1 MNPNFLSIEK
11 LWIQVKTFMH
21 DMFDPIIN
29 IIGIS
34 CLSMNIIFIK
44 MGSLYQILQW
54 SHIDFHFYFKSL
66 L

>member
-1 MNPNFLSIEK
+1 MYLEFLSIEK

-21 DMFDPIIN
+21 GMFDPIFN
-29 IIGIS
+29 IIEIP
-34 CLSMNIIFIK
+34 CLGMSIFFIK

-54 SHIDFHFYFKSL
+54 SHIDLHFDFKSL

>member
-1 MNPNFLSIEK
+1 MNPTFLSIEK
-11 LWIQVKTFMH
+11 LWIQVKTFIH

-44 MGSLYQILQW
+44 MGSLYQILQ
-54 SHIDFHFYFKSL
+54 
-66 L
+66 